1 MQYRFM
7 DVRNLKELVKPDA
20 VNVTFALGEGK
31 RTVQLAY
38 QKTGYGQKRFFICPY
53 CGKRTEHLYI
63 VGDHL
68 KCRVCSGVK
77 KYEGIQN
84 NTKGG
89 YDEIGYRMQKY
100 AAKHDI
106 VFAFP
111 FDYTAFIFDPRTSKK
126 KFRDDLNIL
135 QALENMRFHA
145 LFFKCRYK
153 PSVIKSVL
161 TMQHPLMQQVTLKE
175 LKDNIYNWNTGELV
189 NLPESGL
196 SSFVK
201 GAM

>member
-1 MQYRFM
+1 MQYRFI
-7 DVRNLKELVKPDA
+7 DVRNLKELVKSDA
-20 VNVTFALGEGK
+20 VNVTLSLGGNK
-31 RTVQLAY
+31 RTVNLAY

-106 VFAFP
+106 VFDFP
-111 FDYTAFIFDPRTSKK
+111 FDYTAFIFDTRTSKK
-126 KFRDDLNIL
+126 KFRDALNIL

-161 TMQHPLMQQVTLKE
+161 SMQHPLMQQVTLKE
-175 LKDNIYNWNTGELV
+175 LKDNIYNWNTVERV